1 MRVSVGRVITQ
12 TPAMLFS
19 LWVWLLTGV
28 LAPAY
33 VSVPVTVVWAGLA
46 AASLTRGGQTALTRL
61 LLSARPPTMVEQ
73 TTLADPITRMRH
85 SGPNT
90 HRLDVRVVETPGVAA
105 IGSGR
110 HTVIITRDAI
120 RAAQTGRVSSHQL
133 TALLVS
139 AAGQIDRGTTRGQW
153 LLTVLTLPWL
163 PFRIVLHAFDIVFGR
178 SLPVRFLLKVR
189 GLYGVAALIQ
199 TTLEGRP
206 LIGVGALIV
215 VATTYWQPYLASQVT
230 RHQTLLG
237 DQYAAEHGHGPA
249 LAALLG
255 RLRPDTDG
263 LERIHHLTH
272 PRDAPPGSQD
282 EPGSGRSPDSSGTAS
297 AGGRIRPAAS
307 NSWANPSRLP
317 RPSVSPATAPANSG
331 DSVEPGSPTIRHAAS
346 AFTATPSTSS
356 HTARASRVT
365 LSRPSNPR
373 AAWLIHR

>member
-73 TTLADPITRMRH
+73 TTLADPITRMRR
-85 SGPNT
+85 SGPDT
-90 HRLDVRVVETPGVAA
+90 GRLDVRIVATPGVAA
-105 IGSGR
+105 VGSGR
-110 HTVIITRDAI
+110 HTVVITQDAV
-120 RAAQTGRVSSHQL
+120 RAAQTGRVPGDQL

-139 AAGQIDRGTTRGQW
+139 AAGQIVRGTTRGEW
-153 LLTVLTLPWL
+153 LLTILTLPWL

-237 DQYAAEHGHGPA
+237 DQ
-249 LAALLG
+249 
-255 RLRPDTDG
+255 
-263 LERIHHLTH
+263 
-272 PRDAPPGSQD
+272 
-282 EPGSGRSPDSSGTAS
+282 
-297 AGGRIRPAAS
+297 
-307 NSWANPSRLP
+307 
-317 RPSVSPATAPANSG
+317 
-331 DSVEPGSPTIRHAAS
+331 
-346 AFTATPSTSS
+346 
-356 HTARASRVT
+356 
-365 LSRPSNPR
+365 
-373 AAWLIHR
+373 

>member
-19 LWVWLLTGV
+19 LWLWLVTGV
-28 LAPAY
+28 LAPGY

-61 LLSARPPTMVEQ
+61 LPSARPPTTIEQ

-85 SGPNT
+85 SGPTAN
-90 HRLDVRVVETPGVAA
+90 RLDVRVVETPGVAA
-105 IGSGR
+105 ISSGR
-110 HTVIITRDAI
+110 HTVIISRDAI
-120 RAAQTGRVSSHQL
+120 RAAQTGPVSSRQL
-133 TALLVS
+133 TALLMS

-199 TTLEGRP
+199 TTTEGQP

-215 VATTYWQPYLASQVT
+215 IATTYWQPYLTHRVT
-230 RHQTLLG
+230 REQTLLG

-249 LAALLG
+249 LAALLA
-255 RLRPDTDG
+255 RLRPDADG

-272 PRDAPPGSQD
+272 PRGERPTVRTNQAADAAPT
-282 EPGSGRSPDSSGTAS
+282 GR
-297 AGGRIRPAAS
+297 
-307 NSWANPSRLP
+307 
-317 RPSVSPATAPANSG
+317 
-331 DSVEPGSPTIRHAAS
+331 
-346 AFTATPSTSS
+346 
-356 HTARASRVT
+356 
-365 LSRPSNPR
+365 
-373 AAWLIHR
+373 

>member
-1 MRVSVGRVITQ
+1 MRVSVGRVIAQ

-19 LWVWLLTGV
+19 LWVWLVAGV
-28 LAPAY
+28 LAPGY
-33 VSVPVTVVWAGLA
+33 ISVPVTVVWVGLA
-46 AASLTRGGQTALTRL
+46 ATSLTRDGQSALMRL
-61 LLSARPPTMVEQ
+61 LLSTRAPTVIEQ
-73 TTLADPITRMRH
+73 TTLADPITRMRQ
-85 SGPNT
+85 SGPDT
-90 HRLDVRVVETPGVAA
+90 GRLDVRIVATPGVAA
-105 IGSGR
+105 VGSGQ
-110 HTVIITRDAI
+110 HTVVVTQDAV
-120 RAAQTGRVSSHQL
+120 RAAQTGRVPSDQL

-139 AAGQIDRGTTRGQW
+139 AAGQIVRGTTRGEW
-153 LLTVLTLPWL
+153 LITVLTLPWL
-163 PFRIVLHAFDIVFGR
+163 PFRIVLHAFNIVFGR

-199 TTLEGRP
+199 TTAEGRP

-215 VATTYWQPYLASQVT
+215 VATTYWQPHLARHVT

-263 LERIHHLTH
+263 LERIRHLTH
-272 PRDAPPGSQD
+272 PRDAAPGSQD
-282 EPGSGRSPDSSGTAS
+282 APGTGRSPDSSGAS
-297 AGGRIRPAAS
+297 DGRIRPAAS
-307 NSWANPSRLP
+307 NNWANPSRLP

-331 DSVEPGSPTIRHAAS
+331 DTVEPDSPTIRHTAS
-346 AFTATPSTSS
+346 ALTATPSTSS
-356 HTARASRVT
+356 QTAPASRVT

>member
-1 MRVSVGRVITQ
+1 MRVSVGRVIAQ

-19 LWVWLLTGV
+19 LWVWLVAGV
-28 LAPAY
+28 LAPGY

-46 AASLTRGGQTALTRL
+46 AASLTRGGQSALMRL
-61 LLSARPPTMVEQ
+61 LLSARAPTVIEQ
-73 TTLADPITRMRH
+73 ATLADPIARMRH
-85 SGPNT
+85 SGPDT
-90 HRLDVRVVETPGVAA
+90 GRLDVRIVGTPGVAA
-105 IGSGR
+105 VGSGR
-110 HTVIITRDAI
+110 HTVVITQDAV
-120 RAAQTGRVSSHQL
+120 RAAQTGRVPSDQL

-139 AAGQIDRGTTRGQW
+139 AAGQVVRGTTRGEW
-153 LLTVLTLPWL
+153 LITVLTLPWL
-163 PFRIVLHAFDIVFGR
+163 PVRIVLHAFGIVFGR

-199 TTLEGRP
+199 TTTEGRP
-206 LIGVGALIV
+206 LIGVGALLV
-215 VATTYWQPYLASQVT
+215 VATTYWQPHLARHVT

-263 LERIHHLTH
+263 LDRIHHLTH
-272 PRDAPPGSQD
+272 PQGAAPGSQD
-282 EPGSGRSPDSSGTAS
+282 EPGTGRSPDSTGAS
-297 AGGRIRPAAS
+297 AGGRIRLAAS

-317 RPSVSPATAPANSG
+317 RPSESPATAPANSG
-331 DSVEPGSPTIRHAAS
+331 DTVEPDSPTIRHAAS
-346 AFTATPSTSS
+346 ALTATPSTSS
-356 HTARASRVT
+356 QTATASRVT